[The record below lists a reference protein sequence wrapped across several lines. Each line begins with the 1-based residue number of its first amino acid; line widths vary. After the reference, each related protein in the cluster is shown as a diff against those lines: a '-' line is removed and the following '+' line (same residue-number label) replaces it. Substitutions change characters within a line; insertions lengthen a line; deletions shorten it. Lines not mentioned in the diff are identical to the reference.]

1 MDKPIE
7 KKEIDTAEAVRT
19 VCQIGERFERWGRVA
34 EAAKEAD
41 RLRLARL
48 NGLPMVRRPGM
59 AFR

>member
-1 MDKPIE
+1 MDKTID
-7 KKEIDTAEAVRT
+7 KKEIETSEAVRA

-48 NGLPMVRRPGM
+48 VGVPVVRRFGLE
-59 AFR
+59 FR